1 MLSLLSLSLSLSL
14 SLMKYLYYILALYL
28 LLALDYLLELG
39 SVNLIFDFIKQV
51 ECDTIYIREG
61 PLICYGQILY

>member
-1 MLSLLSLSLSLSL
+1 MLSLLSLSL

-51 ECDTIYIREG
+51 ECDTINIPEG